1 MDITNLKAWQLKEKI
16 ANKELKVSEIA
27 ESFINR
33 SKEIDKDI
41 NSFVS
46 HDYEGALEK
55 AKSLDDKDPSGK
67 LFGLPIGIKDN
78 ISVKGMKNTCCSKM
92 LENYEAVFNANCV
105 EHINEENGI
114 IIGKLNMDQFAMGG
128 SNETSYFGPVH
139 NPLDLKR
146 VPGGSSGGS
155 AAAVSSRQV
164 PLSLGTDTGGSVRQ
178 PASYCSC
185 VGFKPSYG
193 TVSRNGV
200 VSLSN
205 TLDQVS
211 TLANDVKDASLITS
225 AIAHKDHRDLTSLS
239 NPINEIDYNYDDAI
253 KYLKTLKVGVP
264 KEVLADEKDDQVEK
278 AYRDS
283 INLLKNNGVEIVEI
297 DLKDLKYAVATYY
310 IIMNAEASSNLSRFD
325 GVKYGLRDFDAESL
339 EEMYIKTRAEG
350 FGPEVKRRILF
361 GTYILSQDKDRDYF
375 QNALKARTLLINDF
389 KQAFKKIDTILVPT
403 SPVMPFEIGTNIND
417 PIKMYNADKYTV
429 PVNIAGNCGISV
441 PSTKE
446 HILNSGMEFICDN
459 LEDNKLIKIAYAYEG
474 LVK

>member
-178 PASYCSC
+178 PASYCAC

-211 TLANDVKDASLITS
+211 TFANDVKDVAIITS

-239 NPINEIDYNYDDAI
+239 NPINEIDYTYDDAI

-283 INLLKNNGVEIVEI
+283 IKLLKDNGVEIVEI

-389 KQAFKKIDTILVPT
+389 KQAFKMVDTILVPT

>member
-41 NSFVS
+41 NSFIS

-114 IIGKLNMDQFAMGG
+114 IVGKLNMDQFAMGG

-239 NPINEIDYNYDDAI
+239 NPINEIDYTYDDAI

-264 KEVLADEKDDQVEK
+264 KEVLADQKDDEVEK

-403 SPVMPFEIGTNIND
+403 SPIMPFEIGTNIND

-446 HILNSGMEFICDN
+446 HILNPGMEFICDN

>member
-178 PASYCSC
+178 PASYCAC
-185 VGFKPSYG
+185 IGFKPSYG

-211 TLANDVKDASLITS
+211 TFANDVKDVSLITS

-239 NPINEIDYNYDDAI
+239 NPINEIDYTYDDAI

-264 KEVLADEKDDQVEK
+264 KEVLADEKDDEVEK

-375 QNALKARTLLINDF
+375 QNSLKARTLLINDF
-389 KQAFKKIDTILVPT
+389 KQAFKMVDTILVPT
-403 SPVMPFEIGTNIND
+403 SPVMPFEIGSNIND

-446 HILNSGMEFICDN
+446 YILNPGMEFICDN

>member
-41 NSFVS
+41 NSFVT

-211 TLANDVKDASLITS
+211 TFANDVKDASLITS

-389 KQAFKKIDTILVPT
+389 KQAFKMVDTILVPT

>member
-178 PASYCSC
+178 PASYCAC

-211 TLANDVKDASLITS
+211 TFANDVKDASLITS

-253 KYLKTLKVGVP
+253 KYLKTLKIGVP
-264 KEVLADEKDDQVEK
+264 KEVLADEKDDEVEK

-389 KQAFKKIDTILVPT
+389 KQAFKMVDTILVPT

>member
-41 NSFVS
+41 NAFTS

-114 IIGKLNMDQFAMGG
+114 IVGKLNMDQFAMGG

-239 NPINEIDYNYDDAI
+239 NPINEIDYTYDDAI

-264 KEVLADEKDDQVEK
+264 KEVLADQKDDEVEK

-389 KQAFKKIDTILVPT
+389 KEAFKKVDTILVPT

-446 HILNSGMEFICDN
+446 HILNPGMEFICDN

>member
-41 NSFVS
+41 NSFIS

-239 NPINEIDYNYDDAI
+239 NPINEIDYTYDDAI

-264 KEVLADEKDDQVEK
+264 KEVLADQKDDEVEK

-361 GTYILSQDKDRDYF
+361 GTM
-375 QNALKARTLLINDF
+375 
-389 KQAFKKIDTILVPT
+389 V
-403 SPVMPFEIGTNIND
+403 
-417 PIKMYNADKYTV
+417 
-429 PVNIAGNCGISV
+429 
-441 PSTKE
+441 
-446 HILNSGMEFICDN
+446 
-459 LEDNKLIKIAYAYEG
+459 
-474 LVK
+474 

>member
-114 IIGKLNMDQFAMGG
+114 IVGKLNMDQFAMGG

-211 TLANDVKDASLITS
+211 TFANDVKDASLITS

-253 KYLKTLKVGVP
+253 KYLKTLKIGVP
-264 KEVLADEKDDQVEK
+264 KEVLADEKDDEVEK

-389 KQAFKKIDTILVPT
+389 KQAFKMVDTILVPT

>member
-41 NSFVS
+41 NSFVT

-178 PASYCSC
+178 PASYCAC

-211 TLANDVKDASLITS
+211 TFANDVKDASLITS
-225 AIAHKDHRDLTSLS
+225 AIAHTDHRDLTSLS

-264 KEVLADEKDDQVEK
+264 KEVLADEKDDEVEK

-283 INLLKNNGVEIVEI
+283 IKLLKDNGVEIVEI

-389 KQAFKKIDTILVPT
+389 KQAFKMVDTILVPT

-446 HILNSGMEFICDN
+446 HILNPGMEFICDN

>member
-178 PASYCSC
+178 PASYCAC
-185 VGFKPSYG
+185 IGFKPSYG

-211 TLANDVKDASLITS
+211 TFANDVKDVALITS

-239 NPINEIDYNYDDAI
+239 NPINEIDYTYDDAI

-389 KQAFKKIDTILVPT
+389 KQAFKMVDTILVPT
-403 SPVMPFEIGTNIND
+403 SPIMPFEIGTNIND

-446 HILNSGMEFICDN
+446 HILNPGMEFICDN

>member
-178 PASYCSC
+178 PASYCAC

-211 TLANDVKDASLITS
+211 TFANDVKDASLITS

-283 INLLKNNGVEIVEI
+283 IKLLKDNGVEIVEI

-389 KQAFKKIDTILVPT
+389 KQAFKMVDTILVPT

>member
-178 PASYCSC
+178 PASYCAC

-211 TLANDVKDASLITS
+211 TFANDVKDASLITS

-239 NPINEIDYNYDDAI
+239 NPINEIDYTYDDAI

-283 INLLKNNGVEIVEI
+283 IKLLKDNGVEIVEI

-446 HILNSGMEFICDN
+446 HILNPGMEFICDN

>member
-239 NPINEIDYNYDDAI
+239 NPINEIDYTYDDAI

-264 KEVLADEKDDQVEK
+264 KEVLADEKDDEVEK

-403 SPVMPFEIGTNIND
+403 SPIMPFEIGTNIND

>member
-178 PASYCSC
+178 PASYCAC

-211 TLANDVKDASLITS
+211 TFANDVKDASLITS

-239 NPINEIDYNYDDAI
+239 NPINEIDYTYDDAI

-283 INLLKNNGVEIVEI
+283 IKLLKDNGVEIVEI

-325 GVKYGLRDFDAESL
+325 GVKYGLRDFGAESL

-389 KQAFKKIDTILVPT
+389 KQAFKMVDTILVPT

-446 HILNSGMEFICDN
+446 HILNPGMEFICDN

>member
-41 NSFVS
+41 NAFTS

-114 IIGKLNMDQFAMGG
+114 IVGKLNMDQFAMGG

-239 NPINEIDYNYDDAI
+239 NPINEIDYTYDDAI

-283 INLLKNNGVEIVEI
+283 IKLLKDNGVEIVEI

-389 KQAFKKIDTILVPT
+389 KQAFKMVDTILVPT

>member
-33 SKEIDKDI
+33 SKENDKDI

-114 IIGKLNMDQFAMGG
+114 IVGKLNMDQFAMGG

-239 NPINEIDYNYDDAI
+239 NPINEIDYTYDDAI

-264 KEVLADEKDDQVEK
+264 KEVLADEKDDEVEK

-389 KQAFKKIDTILVPT
+389 KEAFKMVDTILVPT

-429 PVNIAGNCGISV
+429 PVNIVGNCGISV

>member
-211 TLANDVKDASLITS
+211 TFANDVKDASLITS

-239 NPINEIDYNYDDAI
+239 NPINEIDYTYDDAI

-264 KEVLADEKDDQVEK
+264 KEVLADQKDDEVEK

-389 KQAFKKIDTILVPT
+389 KQAFKMVDTILVPT

>member
-178 PASYCSC
+178 PASYCAC
-185 VGFKPSYG
+185 IGFKPSYG

-211 TLANDVKDASLITS
+211 TFANDVKDASLITS

-239 NPINEIDYNYDDAI
+239 NPINEIDYTYDDAI

-389 KQAFKKIDTILVPT
+389 KQAFKMVDTILVPT

>member
-114 IIGKLNMDQFAMGG
+114 IVGKLNMDQFAMGG

-178 PASYCSC
+178 PASYCAC
-185 VGFKPSYG
+185 IGFKPSYG

-211 TLANDVKDASLITS
+211 TFANDVKDVAIITS

-239 NPINEIDYNYDDAI
+239 NPINEIDYTYDDAI

-283 INLLKNNGVEIVEI
+283 IKLLKDNGVEIVEI

-389 KQAFKKIDTILVPT
+389 KQAFKMVDTILVPT

>member
-114 IIGKLNMDQFAMGG
+114 IVGKLNMDQFAMGG

-239 NPINEIDYNYDDAI
+239 NPINEIDYTYDDAI

-264 KEVLADEKDDQVEK
+264 KEVLEDQKDDEVEK

-389 KQAFKKIDTILVPT
+389 KQAFKMVDTILVPT
-403 SPVMPFEIGTNIND
+403 SPVMPFEIGSNIND

-446 HILNSGMEFICDN
+446 HILNPGMEFICDN

>member
-16 ANKELKVSEIA
+16 ANKELKVSEITEA
-27 ESFINR
+27 FINR
-33 SKEIDKDI
+33 SKDIDKDI
-41 NSFVS
+41 NSFKS
-46 HDYEGALEK
+46 DDYEGALAK
-55 AKSLDDKDPSGK
+55 AKSLDEKDPSGK

-78 ISVKGMKNTCCSKM
+78 ISVKGMKNTCASKI
-92 LENYEAVFNANCV
+92 LENYEAVFDANCTK
-105 EHINEENGI
+105 HIKDENGI

-178 PASYCSC
+178 PASYCAC

-211 TLANDVKDASLITS
+211 TFANDVKDVALITS

-239 NPINEIDYNYDDAI
+239 NPVDEITYRYNDAI

-264 KEVLADEKDDQVEK
+264 KEVLADEKDDEVEK

-283 INLLKNNGVEIVEI
+283 IKLLKDNGVEIVEI

-361 GTYILSQDKDRDYF
+361 GTYILSQDKDSDYF

-389 KQAFKKIDTILVPT
+389 KQAFKMVDTILVPT

-429 PVNIAGNCGISV
+429 PVNIAGSCAISV

-446 HILNSGMEFICDN
+446 YKLNPGMEFICDN

>member
-16 ANKELKVSEIA
+16 ANKELKVSEITEA
-27 ESFINR
+27 FINR
-33 SKEIDKDI
+33 SKDIDKDI
-41 NSFVS
+41 NSFTS
-46 HDYEGALEK
+46 HDYEGALAK
-55 AKSLDDKDPSGK
+55 AKSLDEKEPSGK

-78 ISVKGMKNTCCSKM
+78 ISVKGMKNTCASKI
-92 LENYEAVFNANCV
+92 LENYEAVFDANCI

-114 IIGKLNMDQFAMGG
+114 IVGKLNMDQFAMGG

-178 PASYCSC
+178 PASYCAC
-185 VGFKPSYG
+185 IGFKPSYG

-211 TLANDVKDASLITS
+211 TFANDVKDVSLITS

-389 KQAFKKIDTILVPT
+389 KQAFKMVDTILVPT

>member
-16 ANKELKVSEIA
+16 ANKELKVSEITEA
-27 ESFINR
+27 FINR
-33 SKEIDKDI
+33 SKDIDKDI
-41 NSFVS
+41 NSFIS
-46 HDYEGALEK
+46 HDYEGALAK

-78 ISVKGMKNTCCSKM
+78 ISVKGMKNTCASKI
-92 LENYEAVFNANCV
+92 LENYEAVFDANCTK
-105 EHINEENGI
+105 HIKDENGI

-178 PASYCSC
+178 PASYCAC

-211 TLANDVKDASLITS
+211 TFANDVKDVALITS

-239 NPINEIDYNYDDAI
+239 NPIDEVTYTYDDAI

-264 KEVLADEKDDQVEK
+264 KEVLADEKDDEVEN

-283 INLLKNNGVEIVEI
+283 IKLLKDNGVEIVEI

-325 GVKYGLRDFDAESL
+325 GVKYGFRDFDAESL

-361 GTYILSQDKDRDYF
+361 GTYILSQDKDSDYF

-389 KQAFKKIDTILVPT
+389 KQAFKMLDTILVPT

-429 PVNIAGNCGISV
+429 PVNIAGNCAISV

-446 HILNSGMEFICDN
+446 YKLNSGMEFICDN

>member
-33 SKEIDKDI
+33 SKEIDKEI

-114 IIGKLNMDQFAMGG
+114 IVGKLNMDQFAMGG

-239 NPINEIDYNYDDAI
+239 NPINEIDYTYDDAI

-264 KEVLADEKDDQVEK
+264 KEVLADQKDDEVEK

-389 KQAFKKIDTILVPT
+389 KQAFKMVDTILVPT

-446 HILNSGMEFICDN
+446 HILNPGMEFICDN

>member
-55 AKSLDDKDPSGK
+55 AKSLDDNDPSGK

-178 PASYCSC
+178 PASYCAC

-211 TLANDVKDASLITS
+211 TFANDVKDVALITS

-239 NPINEIDYNYDDAI
+239 NPINEIDYTYDDAI

-283 INLLKNNGVEIVEI
+283 IKLLKDNGVEIVEI

-389 KQAFKKIDTILVPT
+389 KQAFKMVDTILVPT

>member
-239 NPINEIDYNYDDAI
+239 NPINEIDYTYDDAI

-389 KQAFKKIDTILVPT
+389 KQAFKMVDTILVPT

-429 PVNIAGNCGISV
+429 PVNIAGNCAISV

-459 LEDNKLIKIAYAYEG
+459 LEDNKLLKIAYAYEG

>member
-178 PASYCSC
+178 PASYCAC

-239 NPINEIDYNYDDAI
+239 NPINEIDYTYDDAI

-264 KEVLADEKDDQVEK
+264 KEVLADQKDDEVEK

-389 KQAFKKIDTILVPT
+389 KQAFKMVDTILVPT

-446 HILNSGMEFICDN
+446 HILNPGMEFICDN

>member
-33 SKEIDKDI
+33 SKEIDEDI
-41 NSFVS
+41 NSFIS

-178 PASYCSC
+178 PASYCAC

-211 TLANDVKDASLITS
+211 TFANDVKDASLITS

-278 AYRDS
+278 AYSDS

-361 GTYILSQDKDRDYF
+361 GTYILSQDKDSDYF

-389 KQAFKKIDTILVPT
+389 KQAFKMVDTILVPT
-403 SPVMPFEIGTNIND
+403 SPIMPFEIGTNIND

-446 HILNSGMEFICDN
+446 HILNPGMEFICDN

>member
-41 NSFVS
+41 NSFVT

-178 PASYCSC
+178 PASYCAC

-211 TLANDVKDASLITS
+211 TFANDVKDASLITS

-239 NPINEIDYNYDDAI
+239 NPINEIDYTYDDAI

-283 INLLKNNGVEIVEI
+283 IKLLKDNGVEIVEI

-325 GVKYGLRDFDAESL
+325 GVRYGLRDFDAESL

-389 KQAFKKIDTILVPT
+389 KQAFKMVDTILVPT

>member
-78 ISVKGMKNTCCSKM
+78 ISVKGMKNTCASKI
-92 LENYEAVFNANCV
+92 LENYEAVFDANCI

-114 IIGKLNMDQFAMGG
+114 IVGKLNMDQFAMGG

-178 PASYCSC
+178 PASYCAC

-211 TLANDVKDASLITS
+211 TFANDVKDVSLITS

-239 NPINEIDYNYDDAI
+239 NPINEIDYTYDDAI

-389 KQAFKKIDTILVPT
+389 KQAFKMVDTILVPT

>member
-114 IIGKLNMDQFAMGG
+114 IVGKLNMDQFAMGG

-239 NPINEIDYNYDDAI
+239 NPINEIDYTYDDAI

-264 KEVLADEKDDQVEK
+264 KEVLADQKDDEVEK

-389 KQAFKKIDTILVPT
+389 KEVFKKVDTILVPT

-446 HILNSGMEFICDN
+446 HILNPGMEFICDN

>member
-27 ESFINR
+27 ERFINR

-114 IIGKLNMDQFAMGG
+114 IVGKLNMDQFAMGG

-239 NPINEIDYNYDDAI
+239 NPINEIDYTYDDAI

-264 KEVLADEKDDQVEK
+264 KEVLADQKDDEVEK

-389 KQAFKKIDTILVPT
+389 KQAFKMVDTILVPT

-446 HILNSGMEFICDN
+446 HILNPGMEFICDN

>member
-114 IIGKLNMDQFAMGG
+114 IVGKLNMDQFAMGG

-239 NPINEIDYNYDDAI
+239 NPINEIDYTYDDAI

-264 KEVLADEKDDQVEK
+264 KEVLADQKDDEVEK

-389 KQAFKKIDTILVPT
+389 KQAFKMVDTILVPT
-403 SPVMPFEIGTNIND
+403 SPIMPFEIGTNIND

>member
-41 NSFVS
+41 NAFIS

-146 VPGGSSGGS
+146 VTGGSSGGS

-239 NPINEIDYNYDDAI
+239 NPINEIDYTYDDAI

-264 KEVLADEKDDQVEK
+264 KEVLADQKDDEVEK

-389 KQAFKKIDTILVPT
+389 KQAFKMVDTILVPT

-446 HILNSGMEFICDN
+446 HILNPGMEFICDN

>member
-33 SKEIDKDI
+33 SKEIDKEI

-46 HDYEGALEK
+46 LDYEGALEK

-178 PASYCSC
+178 PASYCAC

-211 TLANDVKDASLITS
+211 TFANDVKDVALITS

-239 NPINEIDYNYDDAI
+239 NPINEIDYTYDDAI

-389 KQAFKKIDTILVPT
+389 KQAFKMVDTILVPT
-403 SPVMPFEIGTNIND
+403 SPIMPFEIGTNIND

-446 HILNSGMEFICDN
+446 YILNPGMEFICDN

>member
-114 IIGKLNMDQFAMGG
+114 IVGKLNMDQFAMGG

-239 NPINEIDYNYDDAI
+239 NPINEIDYTYDDAI

-264 KEVLADEKDDQVEK
+264 KEVLADEKDDEVEK

-389 KQAFKKIDTILVPT
+389 KEAFKMVDTILVPT

-429 PVNIAGNCGISV
+429 PVNIVGNCGISV

>member
-178 PASYCSC
+178 PASYCAC

-211 TLANDVKDASLITS
+211 TFANDVKDASLITS

-239 NPINEIDYNYDDAI
+239 NPINEIDYTFDDAI

-389 KQAFKKIDTILVPT
+389 KQAFKMVDTILAPT
-403 SPVMPFEIGTNIND
+403 SPIMPFEIGTNIND

-446 HILNSGMEFICDN
+446 HILNPGMEFICDN

>member
-178 PASYCSC
+178 PASYCAC
-185 VGFKPSYG
+185 IGFKPSYG

-211 TLANDVKDASLITS
+211 TFANDVKDVAIITS

-389 KQAFKKIDTILVPT
+389 KQAFKMVDTILVPT
-403 SPVMPFEIGTNIND
+403 SPIMPFEIGTNIND

-429 PVNIAGNCGISV
+429 PVNIAGNCAISV

>member
-41 NSFVS
+41 NAFTS

-114 IIGKLNMDQFAMGG
+114 IVGKLNMDQFAMGG

-178 PASYCSC
+178 PASYCAC

-211 TLANDVKDASLITS
+211 TFANDVKDVSLITS

-239 NPINEIDYNYDDAI
+239 NPINEIDYTYDDAI

-389 KQAFKKIDTILVPT
+389 KQAFKMVDTILVPT

>member
-16 ANKELKVSEIA
+16 ANKELKVSEITEA
-27 ESFINR
+27 FINR
-33 SKEIDKDI
+33 SKDIDKDI
-41 NSFVS
+41 NSFIS
-46 HDYEGALEK
+46 DDYEGALAK
-55 AKSLDDKDPSGK
+55 AKSLDEKDPSGK

-78 ISVKGMKNTCCSKM
+78 ISVKGMKNTCASKI
-92 LENYEAVFNANCV
+92 LENYEAVFDANCI
-105 EHINEENGI
+105 EHINDENGI

-178 PASYCSC
+178 PASYCVC
-185 VGFKPSYG
+185 VGLKPSYG

-211 TLANDVKDASLITS
+211 TFANDVKDVALITS

-239 NPINEIDYNYDDAI
+239 NPIDEVTYTYDDAI

-264 KEVLADEKDDQVEK
+264 KEVLADEKDDEVEK

-283 INLLKNNGVEIVEI
+283 IKLLKDNGVEIVEI

-361 GTYILSQDKDRDYF
+361 GTYILSQDKDSDYF

-389 KQAFKKIDTILVPT
+389 KQAFKKVDTILVPT
-403 SPVMPFEIGTNIND
+403 SPVMPFEIGSNIND

-429 PVNIAGNCGISV
+429 PVNIAGNCAISV

-446 HILNSGMEFICDN
+446 YMLNPGMEFICDN